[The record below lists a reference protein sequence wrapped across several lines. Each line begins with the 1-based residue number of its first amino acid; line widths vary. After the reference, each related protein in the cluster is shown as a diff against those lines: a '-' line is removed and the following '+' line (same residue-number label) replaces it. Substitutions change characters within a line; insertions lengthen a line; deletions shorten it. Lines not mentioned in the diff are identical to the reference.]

1 MMILIPSNN
10 SFYSPDHPWVS
21 QRSKST
27 NTLSSQATPEDYEGR
42 TEKTGDKFTLTND
55 TDGQSLTRDTVRPV
69 SRVCLK
75 LWGHGARFVMAA
87 GRRQSWPLVFQT
99 GLEMSSLGN
108 FSFTYLH
115 PTHNATKISGETN
128 TEQPNQ
134 KISYPSTV
142 RMTYPIQESS
152 ALWLNV
158 LLVLY
163 TFHAILF
170 FV

>member
-1 MMILIPSNN
+1 MPSNN
-10 SFYSPDHPWVS
+10 SFYSPDHPMSFPEKQIDQHPSQPSSAGGLRGEDGGDWGQVHLDKWHWWPVS
-21 QRSKST
+21 DRGHCET
-27 NTLSSQATPEDYEGR
+27 CLSSMSEA
-42 TEKTGDKFTLTND
+42 L
-55 TDGQSLTRDTVRPV
+55 GQS
-69 SRVCLK
+69 
-75 LWGHGARFVMAA
+75 ARFVMAA
-87 GRRQSWPLVFQT
+87 GRRQSWPLVSQT

-128 TEQPNQ
+128 TAQPNQ

-152 ALWLNV
+152 ALWLNP